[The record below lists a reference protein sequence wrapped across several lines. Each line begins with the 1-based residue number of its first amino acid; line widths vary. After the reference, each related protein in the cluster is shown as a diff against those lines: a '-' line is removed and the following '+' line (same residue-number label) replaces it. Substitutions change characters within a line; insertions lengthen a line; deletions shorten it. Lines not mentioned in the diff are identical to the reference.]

1 MPCIPRTEYP
11 PKRYGGVHMDNGLP
25 LGVEVQEVIRETPSV
40 STIRFDHRFSFK
52 PGQFVMVWVPGV
64 DEVPMALSS
73 SNSITVQNVG
83 TATSALTAMHPGD
96 MIGIRGPFGNGFET
110 REGTLAIA
118 GGVGAAPLFPLAM
131 TGVVR
136 DFIIGAKTG
145 SELLFVKPL
154 GVITRLH
161 VLTDD
166 GSAGKQGFAV
176 RGMDDIELGAYSQ
189 VCVCG
194 PEKMM
199 AAVLRRLDEAG
210 LAGRGRFSLHRYM
223 KCGSG
228 VCGSCCID
236 PGGLRVCRDGP
247 VFPGDVLL
255 ESEFGRYARDGSG
268 VRKSM

>member
-1 MPCIPRTEYP
+1 
-11 PKRYGGVHMDNGLP
+11 
-25 LGVEVQEVIRETPSV
+25 
-40 STIRFDHRFSFK
+40 
-52 PGQFVMVWVPGV
+52 
-64 DEVPMALSS
+64 
-73 SNSITVQNVG
+73 
-83 TATSALTAMHPGD
+83 
-96 MIGIRGPFGNGFET
+96 
-110 REGTLAIA
+110 
-118 GGVGAAPLFPLAM
+118 M

-145 SELLFVKPL
+145 SELLFEKRL
-154 GVITRLH
+154 GGITRLH

-199 AAVLRRLDEAG
+199 AAVLGRLQDAG

-236 PGGLRVCRDGP
+236 PGGFTGLP
-247 VFPGDVLL
+247 
-255 ESEFGRYARDGSG
+255 
-268 VRKSM
+268 